1 MSESLWESLR
11 DEICGSCPVVKL
23 VIREAVLSE
32 GEERAEEWR
41 NRHDNDSQSFRGLVS
56 THRNQL

>member
-23 VIREAVLSE
+23 VTREAVLLE

-41 NRHDNDSQSFRGLVS
+41 NIFLRRE
-56 THRNQL
+56 RN